1 MVIYIYI
8 YIEIVSN
15 VFLVQKKDKQWF
27 LMRKHALNRIG
38 YEFFVPMFIFE
49 ISISQSSN
57 RFLKLDHEFDY

>member
-1 MVIYIYI
+1 
-8 YIEIVSN
+8 
-15 VFLVQKKDKQWF
+15 
-27 LMRKHALNRIG
+27 MRKHALNRIG